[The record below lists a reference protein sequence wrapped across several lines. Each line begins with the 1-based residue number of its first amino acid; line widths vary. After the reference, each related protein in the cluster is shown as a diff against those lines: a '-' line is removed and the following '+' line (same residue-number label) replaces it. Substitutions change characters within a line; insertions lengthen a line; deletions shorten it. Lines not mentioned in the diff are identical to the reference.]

1 MTGGDGGL
9 VVVTAAG
16 SGGAV
21 VVGAAV
27 VGVVVL
33 PAVVDVEVRRG
44 LVEVVVL
51 VVSAVTPS
59 ELAQPARVAT
69 TSSMA
74 PADWWTRPQS
84 IP

>member
-1 MTGGDGGL
+1 MR
-9 VVVTAAG
+9 
-16 SGGAV
+16 SWWEQPWSC
-21 VVGAAV
+21 
-27 VGVVVL
+27 VVVL
-33 PAVVDVEVRRG
+33 PAVVDVEVDVDV

-74 PADWWTRPQS
+74 PAVWWTRPQS

>member
-1 MTGGDGGL
+1 M
-9 VVVTAAG
+9 
-16 SGGAV
+16 
-21 VVGAAV
+21 

-33 PAVVDVEVRRG
+33 PAVVDVEV
-44 LVEVVVL
+44 LVEVLEVVVL